1 MCRAIEDLKMNVQI
15 SELKNF
21 SDIKDTDEILISH
34 YEGNKKISYATTM
47 SDLYAYF
54 KQKLMADTGNITING
69 NWTINGKWKFNQ
81 EIDGTARAA
90 RWS

>member
-1 MCRAIEDLKMNVQI
+1 MNVQI

-21 SDIKDTDEILISH
+21 SDIRDTDEILISH
-34 YEGNKKISYATTM
+34 YEGSRKVSYATTM

-54 KQKLMADTGNITING
+54 MRKLMADTGNVTIS
-69 NWTINGKWKFNQ
+69 GKWKFNQ